1 MTYRDLVEHSWKH
14 SSLQHWYSH
23 SESKLCSI
31 GLCKSQ
37 LRWNIRFSCIGTI
50 AKLKVNNFWNIKGWR
65 GFLCISLLK
74 TGKLSLFGCGSRQ
87 FSCVTIWCGLRQLSC
102 VFHLPF
108 GIYSIQAKQH
118 FLLKLRV
125 VTGSSYCCA
134 LHALFLSLLTGMSQ
148 NSALYHRKNKP
159 SRRK

>member
-87 FSCVTIWCGLRQLSC
+87 FSCVTIWCDLRQLSC

-108 GIYSIQAKQH
+108 GTYPIQAKQH
-118 FLLKLRV
+118 SISKLWEV
-125 VTGSSYCCA
+125 VVPIAVRSTYYFVAFNWHVTKQCT
-134 LHALFLSLLTGMSQ
+134 LPQ
-148 NSALYHRKNKP
+148 KE
-159 SRRK
+159 